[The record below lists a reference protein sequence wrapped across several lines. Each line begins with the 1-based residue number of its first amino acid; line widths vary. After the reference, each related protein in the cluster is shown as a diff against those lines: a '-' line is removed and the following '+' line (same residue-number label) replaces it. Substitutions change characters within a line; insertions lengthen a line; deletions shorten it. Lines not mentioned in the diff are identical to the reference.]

1 MEGKKKCSCKGTG
14 VTATTQDGIIAP
26 LDKNNCSPIANRSLM
41 HSNNQISLLLSQLGT
56 HM

>member
-1 MEGKKKCSCKGTG
+1 MEGRKKCSCKGTG